1 MNSTGF
7 DCARKGASAQP
18 TSGWGGDAFDSGGH
32 PCGLGG
38 DGSRGEKYECWS
50 TRVAERQGSAGTV
63 EGGRGSSESLET
75 PTMLSLSTQSRKQS
89 QSREY
94 TRSVFVVSRTASSF
108 SISTL
113 SQLVVALYVSRACVT
128 RDLIIDQQRRP
139 RFGQRDRGKLEER
152 RLSAEFSS
160 KDREPRD
167 SKDLS
172 TLRLASI
179 SIAEKRPET
188 IGSVWK

>member
-1 MNSTGF
+1 MLSIVGDILAAWVGTGAEGKST
-7 DCARKGASAQP
+7 
-18 TSGWGGDAFDSGGH
+18 
-32 PCGLGG
+32 
-38 DGSRGEKYECWS
+38 
-50 TRVAERQGSAGTV
+50 SAGAR
-63 EGGRGSSESLET
+63 GLPRDRGRRARWKGVGVALNPSKLQRC
-75 PTMLSLSTQSRKQS
+75 SLSRLSPESRAKAES
-89 QSREY
+89 TLE
-94 TRSVFVVSRTASSF
+94 ACSSCRVPRRAF
-108 SISTL
+108 PSAL